1 MATRTRPG
9 QLVTAWLLMSA
20 VALTAMVLL
29 VAPAYAATVTFADAN
44 LEAAVRAALV
54 KPSGDITDADMLTLT
69 TLDASSR
76 TIVQLG
82 GLGYATNLDY
92 LSLWNNQITSITPL
106 AGLTKLRVLDLGANQ
121 VTDIT
126 PVANLTKLISLQLPG
141 NQITSAA
148 PVAGLT
154 SLVNL
159 NLANNEITSLT
170 PVAGLTNLTFLY
182 LARNQITDI
191 TPLAG
196 LTKLTNLY
204 LWGNQISSIAP
215 VAGLTELKGLELYQ
229 NQIASIAPLASLTKL
244 TSLQLDRNRIK
255 SISAVAGL
263 NELTTLTLA
272 YNQITDIAP
281 VAGLTALT
289 YLSLRYNNLDLT
301 PDSPAMN
308 AIATVQGR
316 GATVDYLP
324 QNPTSGCAY
333 SFAANATSGWHK
345 ANQTVTI
352 KLSGGGQSGRT
363 IHYSL
368 DGGAT
373 WAAVAADSAAV
384 KVIKEGS
391 HHVKYYA
398 SDSMVTEAT
407 HDAGYVNIDKTG
419 PITTALAKVS
429 VKKGKSATFRFKVSD
444 RTPTAQV
451 TIKIYQ
457 GRKLKKSL
465 AVGARPCG
473 SAQSYAWKKCTLA
486 PGKYTWK
493 VYATDAAGNKQVKI
507 GSQTLTVK

>member
-1 MATRTRPG
+1 MAIRTRSGRPIA
-9 QLVTAWLLMSA
+9 AWLLMAA

-69 TLDASSR
+69 TLDASHR
-76 TIVQLG
+76 DIVQLG
-82 GLGYATNLDY
+82 GLEYATNLDR
-92 LSLWNNQITSITPL
+92 LDLGTNQIASLTPV
-106 AGLTKLRVLDLGANQ
+106 AGLTKLTYLNLGANQ
-121 VTDIT
+121 ITDIT
-126 PVANLTKLISLQLPG
+126 PVANLTKLISLQLPV
-141 NQITSAA
+141 NQVTSAA

-154 SLVNL
+154 KLGNL
-159 NLANNEITSLT
+159 NLARNQITSIT
-170 PVAGLTNLTFLY
+170 PVAGLTNLEYLQ

-191 TPLAG
+191 APVAG
-196 LTKLTNLY
+196 LTKLTSLF
-204 LWGNQISSIAP
+204 LWGNQIASITP
-215 VAGLTELKGLELYQ
+215 VASLTELKSLELNQ
-229 NQIASIAPLASLTKL
+229 NEIVSIAPLASLTKL
-244 TSLQLDRNRIK
+244 TSLQLDYNRIT
-255 SISAVAGL
+255 SISTLA
-263 NELTTLTLA
+263 ELTELATLSLG
-272 YNQITDIAP
+272 YNQISDIAP
-281 VAGLTALT
+281 VTGLTSLT
-289 YLSLRYNNLDLT
+289 SLRLRYNNLDLT
-301 PDSPAMN
+301 TGSPAMN
-308 AIATVQGR
+308 TIATVQGR
-316 GATVDYLP
+316 GATVDYEP
-324 QNPTSGCAY
+324 QNPTSKSTYG
-333 SFAANATSGWHK
+333 FAANATSGWHK

-352 KLSGGGQSGRT
+352 TLSRGGQWGRT

-373 WAAVAADSAAV
+373 WAAVTADSAAV
-384 KVIKEGS
+384 KVTTEGS
-391 HHVKYYA
+391 HHVMYYA

-457 GRKLKKSL
+457 GKKLKKSL